1 MFGQRNIHERMLF
14 MAGSWRRPWCL
25 NLKAIR
31 IGSCC
36 YEQRWN
42 RIVQHWAIGARSVCQ
57 R

>member
-1 MFGQRNIHERMLF
+1 MFSQRNIHERMLF
-14 MAGSWRRPWCL
+14 IAGSWRRPWCL